1 MNEKTTYILDAFEK
15 FLDDRGIFIPNEDR
29 ENDDDASLYGSDYFQ
44 LEAVIDSV
52 LSDPNMTA
60 YREFMA
66 DGFIDH
72 NIKDY
77 LIEVK
82 DHGVFKVCGRSAYEA
97 EETARA
103 GLGGLLN
110 CGNEDVEILSVK
122 KV

>member
-1 MNEKTTYILDAFEK
+1 MDEKTNYILDAFEK
-15 FLDDRGIFIPNEDR
+15 FLDDLGIFVPYENR
-29 ENDDDASLYGSDYFQ
+29 ESDYVN
-44 LEAVIDSV
+44 LKSAINSV
-52 LSDPNMTA
+52 LNDPKMTA

-122 KV
+122 EA